1 MHLESLLA
9 DLDSQFEQYERSARA
24 AQAWELA
31 EAEAGRT
38 ALVDRLRAVEGGAL
52 AVTTRSG
59 RVVSGKLLQ
68 ARQEFLLLL
77 AADSSQMLVP
87 MGAVVSVRGVGRQLE
102 TTSSQRVSY
111 TVAAVLRQ
119 IMRTKRPARFN
130 TAAGDITGRII
141 RVGADHVD
149 VLSMDKRD
157 LSDRV
162 TLILSAIEIV
172 TSI

>member
-52 AVTTRSG
+52 TVTTRSG
-59 RVVSGKLLQ
+59 RVASGKLLR
-68 ARQEFLLLL
+68 ASD
-77 AADSSQMLVP
+77 ASQMLVP

-102 TTSSQRVSY
+102 TTPSQRVSY

-130 TAAGDITGRII
+130 TVAGDITGRIF
-141 RVGADHVD
+141 RFGADHVD
-149 VLSMDKRD
+149 VLSVDKRD

>member
-38 ALVDRLRAVEGGAL
+38 ALVDPLRAVEGGAL
-52 AVTTRSG
+52 TVTTRSG
-59 RVVSGKLLQ
+59 RVASGKLLQ
-68 ARQEFLLLL
+68 ARQEFLLLR
-77 AADSSQMLVP
+77 ASDASQMLVP

-102 TTSSQRVSY
+102 TTASRRVSY
-111 TVAAVLRQ
+111 TVAAVY
-119 IMRTKRPARFN
+119 
-130 TAAGDITGRII
+130 ITGRII

-149 VLSMDKRD
+149 VLSVDKRD

>member
-1 MHLESLLA
+1 
-9 DLDSQFEQYERSARA
+9 
-24 AQAWELA
+24 
-31 EAEAGRT
+31 
-38 ALVDRLRAVEGGAL
+38 
-52 AVTTRSG
+52 
-59 RVVSGKLLQ
+59 
-68 ARQEFLLLL
+68 
-77 AADSSQMLVP
+77 MLVP

-102 TTSSQRVSY
+102 TTPSQRVSY

-130 TAAGDITGRII
+130 TVAGDITGRII

-149 VLSMDKRD
+149 VLSVDKRD

>member
-52 AVTTRSG
+52 T
-59 RVVSGKLLQ
+59 LLR
-68 ARQEFLLLL
+68 ASD
-77 AADSSQMLVP
+77 ASQMLVP

-102 TTSSQRVSY
+102 TTAPQRVSY

-149 VLSMDKRD
+149 VLSVDKRD

>member
-52 AVTTRSG
+52 TVTTRSG
-59 RVVSGKLLQ
+59 RVASGKLLQ
-68 ARQEFLLLL
+68 ARD
-77 AADSSQMLVP
+77 ASQMLVP

-102 TTSSQRVSY
+102 TTPSQRVSY

-130 TAAGDITGRII
+130 TVAGDITGRII

-149 VLSMDKRD
+149 VLSVDKRD